1 MGQEGGGTL
10 PPPSVTIAK
19 RRIIIMRVL
28 VLGGTG
34 MVGSH
39 FMQSYMAVE
48 GAEVYG
54 VARNSASSRMAAIQ
68 DSSIIRSDILDR
80 DALMYIMKDIR
91 PDIIIHM
98 AAQAFNGDSWKMEY
112 ITHQT
117 NYIGTLNVLYCAR
130 EIVPDSKILLACSSA
145 EYGNITEKDCPLKE
159 DRLLMPHTPYGV
171 SKAGVE
177 SIGRQYALN
186 YGMEVFLPRMFIH
199 VGTGHPPATAIQ
211 NFARQL
217 ALIKAGKIEPRIRV
231 GNLTTY
237 RDYID
242 VRDGV
247 RAMRLLLDKGKPGE
261 PYNICNGKAYQIQ
274 EILEMLIK
282 ISGIQVEVVPDK
294 ALFRVADEPLLLG
307 DDSKIRALGYEREY
321 SMYQTLEDV
330 FHDWE
335 ARI

>member
-1 MGQEGGGTL
+1 M
-10 PPPSVTIAK
+10 K
-19 RRIIIMRVL
+19 VL

-39 FMQSYMAVE
+39 FMKSYKDE

-68 DSSIIRSDILDR
+68 DSSIIRCDILER
-80 DALMYIMKDIR
+80 DALLRIMKEIK
-91 PDIIIHM
+91 PDVVIHM
-98 AAQAFNGDSWKMEY
+98 AAQAFNGDSWNLEY
-112 ITHQT
+112 VTHQT
-117 NYIGTLNVLYCAR
+117 NYIGTLNVLYCVKEA
-130 EIVPDSKILLACSSA
+130 VPEAKVLLACSSA
-145 EYGNITEKDCPLKE
+145 EYGDIKEEDCPLKE
-159 DRLLMPHTPYGV
+159 DRLLKPHTPYGV

-177 SIGRQYALN
+177 NLGRQYALN
-186 YGMEVFLPRMFIH
+186 YGLKVFLPRMFIH

-217 ALIKAGKIEPRIRV
+217 ALIKAGRIEPKIHV

-247 RAMRLLLDKGKPGE
+247 KAMRLLLDKGNPGE
-261 PYNICNGKAYQIQ
+261 PYNICNGVAVKIE
-274 EILEMLIK
+274 EILNMLIE
-282 ISGIQVEVVPDK
+282 ISGTETEVVSDK
-294 ALFRVADEPLLLG
+294 TLFRVADEPLLLG
-307 DDSKIRALGYEREY
+307 DMSKIKALGYERRY
-321 SMYQTLEDV
+321 SMEETLTDV

-335 ARI
+335 GRI